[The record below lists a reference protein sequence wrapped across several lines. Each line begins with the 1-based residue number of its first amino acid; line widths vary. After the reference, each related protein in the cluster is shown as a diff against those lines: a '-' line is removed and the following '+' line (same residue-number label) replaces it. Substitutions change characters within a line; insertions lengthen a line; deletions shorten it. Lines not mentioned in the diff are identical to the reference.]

1 VGPSAGV
8 AVSNGTAEK
17 ISFTQGSRAR
27 VLVVEDSDDQREL
40 VRKYLERA
48 SCTVIAVHNA
58 EDAIAEYLL
67 QTPDLAIIDL
77 LLPGMNGWELVR
89 RLRSDRPE
97 CAIVVTSVLDRID
110 FPPAEAILQKP
121 FTRAQILQVLE
132 DCVPE

>member
-1 VGPSAGV
+1 MVNA
-8 AVSNGTAEK
+8 AAERLPE
-17 ISFTQGSRAR
+17 TTVTPRAR

-40 VRKYLERA
+40 VRTYLERA
-48 SCTVIAVHNA
+48 SCTVIAVQNA
-58 EDAIAEYLL
+58 EDAIAAYLL

-89 RLRSDRPE
+89 RLRADRPE

-110 FPPAEAILQKP
+110 FPPAEAILPKP

-132 DCVPE
+132 ECVPE